1 MTLQEFYAATGGGY
15 EDALGR
21 LHSERLVQKFV
32 LKFLNDDSYS
42 LLCRSLEEKNME
54 EAFRAAH
61 TLKGVCMNLG
71 FDRLLHSSSMLTE
84 SLRNGVGENVPELF
98 QQVQQDYE
106 QIIAA
111 LKQFKEIQGL

>member
-1 MTLQEFYAATGGGY
+1 MTLQEFYTVTGGNY
-15 EDALGR
+15 EDALVR

-42 LLCRSLEEKNME
+42 LPCRSLEEQNME

-71 FDRLLHSSSMLTE
+71 FERLLHSSRKLTE
-84 SLRNGVGENVPELF
+84 SLRNGVGENMTDIY
-98 QQVQQDYE
+98 QQVQQ
-106 QIIAA
+106 A
-111 LKQFKEIQGL
+111 

>member
-1 MTLQEFYAATGGGY
+1 
-15 EDALGR
+15 
-21 LHSERLVQKFV
+21 
-32 LKFLNDDSYS
+32 
-42 LLCRSLEEKNME
+42 ME

-71 FDRLLHSSSMLTE
+71 FERLLHSSSMLTE
-84 SLRNGVGENVPELF
+84 SLRNGVGENMTELF

>member
-1 MTLQEFYAATGGGY
+1 MTLQEFYTVTGGNY

-42 LLCRSLEEKNME
+42 LLCRSLEEQNME

-61 TLKGVCMNLG
+61 TLKGVCMNL
-71 FDRLLHSSSMLTE
+71 RLLHSSSMLTE
-84 SLRNGVGENVPELF
+84 SLRNGVGENMTELF